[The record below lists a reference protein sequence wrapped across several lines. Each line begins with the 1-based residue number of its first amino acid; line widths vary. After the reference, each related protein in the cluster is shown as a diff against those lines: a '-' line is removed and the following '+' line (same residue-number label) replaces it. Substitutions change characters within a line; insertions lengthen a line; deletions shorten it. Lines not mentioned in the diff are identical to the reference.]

1 MSWPLSISYLNGSI
15 HLECID
21 TSTSVSMLD
30 VCIPVF
36 FLQFFILY
44 NLERRK
50 KKGFLVRQQP
60 MNGSVMMHAVGED
73 FADRWR
79 KISEDVCVCV
89 CICWYM
95 QWVRVRTCLYNG
107 VSVYYVYI
115 YVFIYT
121 GGENGAEKGKGRAS
135 HREKQQ
141 QQQQQQAVGLFIK
154 HEKVTGLS
162 KRNVTKY
169 ESLSSSSSS
178 YYYFIFFFIHTWML
192 ATNAR
197 APCVWLPSAYC
208 VYRAFTVCRDRW

>member
-89 CICWYM
+89 YLL
-95 QWVRVRTCLYNG
+95 VYAVGTCTNVFIQRCVCVLC
-107 VSVYYVYI
+107 VYI
-115 YVFIYT
+115 RIYIHGGRERSWERKRQGIAQRKTTTAAAAASGRIIYQTRKSNWAVKAKRDQIRVSQFFVFFLL
-121 GGENGAEKGKGRAS
+121 
-135 HREKQQ
+135 
-141 QQQQQQAVGLFIK
+141 LF
-154 HEKVTGLS
+154 
-162 KRNVTKY
+162 Y
-169 ESLSSSSSS
+169 
-178 YYYFIFFFIHTWML
+178 FFFHPHMDAGNQCQSPLRLVAIRIL
-192 ATNAR
+192 R
-197 APCVWLPSAYC
+197 I
-208 VYRAFTVCRDRW
+208 